1 MWRTSRGERVLTG
14 AEWNLFREGLTE
26 LWDTVEDDF
35 DRKDACKT
43 GHAAFDALQPGQKLA
58 MLALVGQ
65 ALYGDALPSPEH
77 TAHNEAT
84 IAAVFEEISL
94 GLVQEV
100 TDQERLPDEH
110 AEFWRTLVRE
120 AWMGIADPSMYP
132 RLPTSCSDIDA
143 WSTIVD
149 LLSKQILWDYDFALG
164 DRFLDAD
171 PDESRAAMQEM
182 GIQPDYFTEIAPDP
196 LDGELDRAREILR
209 QLTGRPQSAD
219 QKLFRGFK
227 DR

>member
-35 DRKDACKT
+35 DRKDACNT

-65 ALYGDALPSPEH
+65 ALCDDALPSPEH

-100 TDQERLPDEH
+100 TDQERFSGTMTSPWAIVFWTPIPTKAAPRCRRWESSRIISPKSRPIRLTVSSTGH
-110 AEFWRTLVRE
+110 AR
-120 AWMGIADPSMYP
+120 
-132 RLPTSCSDIDA
+132 SC
-143 WSTIVD
+143 
-149 LLSKQILWDYDFALG
+149 G
-164 DRFLDAD
+164 N
-171 PDESRAAMQEM
+171 
-182 GIQPDYFTEIAPDP
+182 
-196 LDGELDRAREILR
+196 
-209 QLTGRPQSAD
+209 
-219 QKLFRGFK
+219 
-227 DR
+227 